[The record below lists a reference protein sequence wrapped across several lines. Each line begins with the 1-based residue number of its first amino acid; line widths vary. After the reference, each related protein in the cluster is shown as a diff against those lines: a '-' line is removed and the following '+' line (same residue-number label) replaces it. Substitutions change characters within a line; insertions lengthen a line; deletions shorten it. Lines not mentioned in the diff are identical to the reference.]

1 MFSWI
6 RVRGLVTAT
15 SDEDDPSQPVQHN
28 IRVFAQVEG
37 LDKQAIATQGDL
49 NSGFNTREDACES
62 GCLHAC
68 ERATSSA
75 MADDALE
82 KCHKA
87 CHDACIMPDA
97 TGKFSAVVYG
107 DPQAA
112 GEPQRAPGSGATDA
126 GASGGSFAGARS
138 PGAARLGLDDGR
150 RPAEL

>member
-1 MFSWI
+1 M
-6 RVRGLVTAT
+6 
-15 SDEDDPSQPVQHN
+15 QHN

-68 ERATSSA
+68 ERATTSA

-107 DPQAA
+107 DPQPA

-138 PGAARLGLDDGR
+138 PGAERLGLDDGR
-150 RPAEL
+150 QPAEL